1 MTTKLVANRFRTRKP
16 DMAVLN
22 LQNGQHMAKP
32 APMPAAI
39 TPAAQAGAA
48 LGRITP
54 VQMVR
59 PAGQGPAQGGAANGA
74 GARAD
79 AGGVVGAATGGAG
92 VTGGRKIPTGQIF
105 SEPEDGFG
113 NTKFATARGA
123 QNPVKPPL
131 PAQGQ
136 PQASQPALAPQDAA
150 AQALD
155 AIRREGLSGR
165 QLRIARRLAQKHNL
179 PATSDHDAVRLLRN
193 AGIDPFQGNS
203 ALEVVSQA
211 DTPAGASQS
220 RELALSGGHK
230 LPQTIPAAG
239 LPSIEDR
246 VAEAHIAEVGR
257 IQQDIVRRRRAKTL
271 QLLARMAVFI
281 GLPTILA
288 AVYFYTIATP
298 FYATKTEFVIQ
309 QADPSSGAGGGLSSL
324 MRGSP
329 MGNTTDSVTVQGYL
343 QSQEAMARLDRD
355 NGFRDHY
362 SDPKIDRL
370 QRLPADASNTKA
382 FKKYRQN
389 VKISYD
395 PTEGIIK
402 MEVIAADPQVAV
414 DISKSLIS
422 YAEEQVDQLTARLR
436 ADQMAGAEE
445 SYLLAEKNL
454 DAANE
459 RVVQLQEKYKVLSS
473 EVEVSLITSQISA
486 LEAQLTQ
493 DRLSLAQ
500 MESNAAPNLARMD
513 PLVRRIATLEGEIAT
528 LRAKLT
534 EGSADGQS
542 LARVQSEL
550 LIAQADVETRRLLL
564 GQSLQAT
571 EMARTAANRQTRYL
585 SISVNPIA
593 ADEAAYPR
601 AFENTLVVLL
611 IFLGLYL
618 MLSMTAAVLREQVAS

>member
-1 MTTKLVANRFRTRKP
+1 M
-16 DMAVLN
+16 
-22 LQNGQHMAKP
+22 
-32 APMPAAI
+32 
-39 TPAAQAGAA
+39 
-48 LGRITP
+48 
-54 VQMVR
+54 
-59 PAGQGPAQGGAANGA
+59 
-74 GARAD
+74 
-79 AGGVVGAATGGAG
+79 
-92 VTGGRKIPTGQIF
+92 
-105 SEPEDGFG
+105 
-113 NTKFATARGA
+113 
-123 QNPVKPPL
+123 
-131 PAQGQ
+131 
-136 PQASQPALAPQDAA
+136 
-150 AQALD
+150 
-155 AIRREGLSGR
+155 
-165 QLRIARRLAQKHNL
+165 
-179 PATSDHDAVRLLRN
+179 
-193 AGIDPFQGNS
+193 
-203 ALEVVSQA
+203 
-211 DTPAGASQS
+211 
-220 RELALSGGHK
+220 
-230 LPQTIPAAG
+230 
-239 LPSIEDR
+239 
-246 VAEAHIAEVGR
+246 
-257 IQQDIVRRRRAKTL
+257 
-271 QLLARMAVFI
+271 ARMAVFI
-281 GLPTILA
+281 GLPAVLA
-288 AVYFYTIATP
+288 AVYFYSIATP

-355 NGFRDHY
+355 NGFRQHY

-370 QRLPADASNTKA
+370 QRLPADASNTQA
-382 FKKYRQN
+382 YKKYRKN

-454 DAANE
+454 AEANE

-486 LEAQLTQ
+486 LDAQLTQ

-500 MESNAAPNLARMD
+500 MESNETPNLARMD
-513 PLVRRIATLEGEIAT
+513 PLIRRITTLEGEIAT
-528 LRAKLT
+528 LRARLT

-618 MLSMTAAVLREQVAS
+618 MLSMTAAVQIGRAHV